1 MAKTVV
7 ILIRVALGLMLGF
20 AGLVALNQGLVMIA
34 HEDFSVFGPLALA
47 MVAGVAVGSA
57 LLFGSWRLLST
68 TLRLPT
74 QESS

>member
-7 ILIRVALGLMLGF
+7 ILIRVVFGLVVGF
-20 AGLVALNQGLVMIA
+20 AGLVALSQGLVMIS
-34 HEDFSVFGPLALA
+34 HEDFSVFGPFALALI
-47 MVAGVAVGSA
+47 AGVAVGSV

-74 QESS
+74 QETS